1 MYQPQTPASLGHL
14 SPRDANK
21 RPATLTS
28 AVAAAIAAAGL
39 SLIGA
44 IAILASGMD
53 VVKEQIASTATS
65 SGGPVTPEM
74 VDPQSERA
82 EGMVTVYT
90 SMGYAT
96 IFWSL
101 VLVLLAWLALRGGRV
116 TRVFSALILVVSL
129 LVKAADLFIAMPP
142 LTLITDVPFVAL
154 ALAAIV
160 LFFMPASNAYR
171 KTR

>member
-1 MYQPQTPASLGHL
+1 MN
-14 SPRDANK
+14 R

-39 SLIGA
+39 NLIGA
-44 IAILASGMD
+44 IAILTSSMD
-53 VVKEQIASTATS
+53 VVKEQIAASATS
-65 SGGPVTPEM
+65 SDGPVTPEM
-74 VDPQSERA
+74 VDTGSERA
-82 EGMVTVYT
+82 TNLVTIYT
-90 SMGYAT
+90 SMAYAT

-101 VLVLLAWLALRGGRV
+101 VLVLLAWLALRGGRA
-116 TRVFSALILVVSL
+116 TRVFSALILAFSL
-129 LVKAADLFIAMPP
+129 LMKAADLFIAIPT
-142 LTLITDVPFVAL
+142 LTLIADVPFVVL